1 MNLALKTTNFVAS
14 GEIQFEGMPR
24 LTSFSAPN
32 LQLLAGQL
40 EFQVL
45 DLDLDL
51 RIFYGG
57 FCCEIVISCCEM
69 TIRTRNALF

>member
-1 MNLALKTTNFVAS
+1 MNLALKTTNFVGS

-51 RIFYGG
+51 RIF
-57 FCCEIVISCCEM
+57 
-69 TIRTRNALF
+69 